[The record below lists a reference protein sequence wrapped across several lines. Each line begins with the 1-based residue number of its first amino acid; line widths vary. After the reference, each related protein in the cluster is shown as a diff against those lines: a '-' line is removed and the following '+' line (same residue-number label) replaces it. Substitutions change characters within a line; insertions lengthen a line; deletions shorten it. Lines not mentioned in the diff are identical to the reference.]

1 MLDLN
6 KLVQGL
12 SQSGAVSGFA
22 GGLAGTAVAGAL
34 MGKKS
39 RKFAKSAL
47 KLGGVA
53 AVGGLAYAAYQRY
66 QQGQAPSRAGTSD
79 ATVGGTLP
87 HAAAGASTAGQWDHI
102 GRERFEAAIADQP
115 GTASG
120 GVLLVRAMIAAAT
133 ADGHMDSA
141 EQARIFDQVQ
151 RLDLS
156 AEEKAALFDELR
168 HPLRLDQLV
177 AQVRDP
183 ETALEVY
190 AASLVAI
197 DETRPEGQAH
207 LRDLA
212 AALRLPQGLVAS
224 LHEEAELA
232 RRDRAA

>member
-6 KLVQGL
+6 NIVQGL
-12 SQSGAVSGFA
+12 SRSGAVSGFA

-34 MGKKS
+34 MGKKG

-66 QQGQAPSRAGTSD
+66 QQGGTPSRPGPNV
-79 ATVGGTLP
+79 ATQGGPLP
-87 HAAAGASTAGQWDHI
+87 HAAASAAGQWDHI
-102 GRERFEAAIADQP
+102 GRERFESVIGDEP
-115 GTASG
+115 GAG
-120 GVLLVRAMIAAAT
+120 PGALLLVRAMITAAT
-133 ADGHMDSA
+133 ADGHMDRA

-177 AQVRDP
+177 AQVPDP

-197 DETRPEGQAH
+197 DETRPEGRAH

-212 AALRLPQGLVAS
+212 VALRLPDGLVAS
-224 LHEEAELA
+224 LHEEADLA